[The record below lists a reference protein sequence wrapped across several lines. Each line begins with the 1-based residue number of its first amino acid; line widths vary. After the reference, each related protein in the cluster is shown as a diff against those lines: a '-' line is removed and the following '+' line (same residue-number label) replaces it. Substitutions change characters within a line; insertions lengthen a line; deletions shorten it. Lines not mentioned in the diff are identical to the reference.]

1 MKTAFWIVIII
12 AMAAYMADTKIA
24 FKPFSITFGR
34 LWFLVAYVLF
44 LGGAFCLRLQY
55 YSEAYEKGLRRGAE
69 IHQEVIDEVERQRV
83 TEYN

>member
-12 AMAAYMADTKIA
+12 AMAAYMADTKIT

-44 LGGAFCLRLQY
+44 VGGAFCLRLQY
-55 YSEAYEKGLRRGAE
+55 YFEGYKEGLRRGVE
-69 IHQEVIDEVERQRV
+69 IHQEAIEEVERQKIV
-83 TEYN
+83 EYN